1 MLESSAGDVEQ
12 SLHAEG
18 LFAAKV
24 GPSIRSARK
33 LTGLRGELVFVEQS
47 AEAVATLQSMERNRF
62 AARYLLAD
70 RRRLCRD
77 WWPLSERAM
86 RPVPVVVL
94 RVDANDALEVAAA
107 DDQQPVEALPPQT
120 ADRAL
125 GLCSRLRRPHRRLD
139 HRDALGAEDLVE
151 VARELAVAV
160 TDQEAGAHSF
170 IVESQQQVTR
180 LLAHPSTVRIR
191 ADPGQMHATL

>member
-1 MLESSAGDVEQ
+1 M
-12 SLHAEG
+12 
-18 LFAAKV
+18 
-24 GPSIRSARK
+24 
-33 LTGLRGELVFVEQS
+33 VFVEQS

-125 GLCSRLRRPHRRLD
+125 GLCSRL
-139 HRDALGAEDLVE
+139 GA
-151 VARELAVAV
+151 A
-160 TDQEAGAHSF
+160 
-170 IVESQQQVTR
+170 
-180 LLAHPSTVRIR
+180 
-191 ADPGQMHATL
+191 ADTTPGWTG